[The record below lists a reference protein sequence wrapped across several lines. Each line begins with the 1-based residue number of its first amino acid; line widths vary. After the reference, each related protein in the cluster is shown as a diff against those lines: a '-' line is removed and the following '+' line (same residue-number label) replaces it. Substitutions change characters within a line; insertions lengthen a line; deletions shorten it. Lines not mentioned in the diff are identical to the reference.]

1 MKQQE
6 IKAFLAIAK
15 HGSISAAAAA
25 LHYAQPTVS
34 AYLNQL
40 EQSLGVQLVMRVKG
54 KRAVDL
60 TPAGME
66 FLHLARQYAE
76 LDDRFARF
84 VKEHQHGTLRL
95 AASVVSHQYIVCHLI
110 QKLIHIVPDVEI
122 RLSTLEIKDME
133 QAMENHAFDVA
144 ICYSSPESSGVNPRH
159 ITEVPLFEEDYSILC
174 PIDTPLPDRV
184 LSPEEL
190 DPAFEVVHQG
200 HGNQLIQKWRD
211 TQGFG
216 GAKPFFE
223 TSSIL
228 SVHTYLT
235 DPRCWGFVLSNAAL
249 QMVAA
254 QPEKLT
260 IRRVS
265 PGPMCR
271 TCNAMILNAY
281 PEKKVLRALLQCMDA
296 FVSERPYLKKLA
308 APKGDAPTSYIL
320 QKNSADIK

>member
-6 IKAFLAIAK
+6 IKVFLAIAK
-15 HGSISAAAAA
+15 HRSISAAAAA
-25 LHYAQPTVS
+25 LYYAQPTVS

-40 EQSLGVQLVMRVKG
+40 EQSLGVQLVMRAKG
-54 KRAVDL
+54 KREVEL

-66 FLHLARQYAE
+66 FLQLARQYAE

-84 VKEHQHGTLRL
+84 VKEHQRGTLRL

-110 QKLIHIVPDVEI
+110 QKLIHAVPDVEI

-144 ICYSSPESSGVNPRH
+144 ICYDAPASPGVNPGH
-159 ITEVPLFEEDYSILC
+159 ITEVPLFAEDYSILC
-174 PIDTPLPDRV
+174 PVDTPLPDRL

-200 HGNQLIQKWRD
+200 YGTQLLQNWRD
-211 TQGFG
+211 AQGFG
-216 GAKPFFE
+216 NTKPFFKA
-223 TSSIL
+223 SSML
-228 SVHTYLT
+228 SIHTYLT
-235 DPRCWGFVLSNAAL
+235 DPRCWGFVLSNVAL

-254 QPEKLT
+254 HPEKLT

-265 PGPMCR
+265 PGPIHR
-271 TCNAMILNAY
+271 ICNALILNAY
-281 PEKKVLRALLQCMDA
+281 PEKKVIRALLQCMDM
-296 FVSERPYLKKLA
+296 FVAERPHLKKVL
-308 APKGDAPTSYIL
+308 
-320 QKNSADIK
+320 

>member
-6 IKAFLAIAK
+6 IKVFLAIAK
-15 HGSISAAAAA
+15 HRSISAAAAA

-40 EQSLGVQLVMRVKG
+40 EQSLGVQLVMRAKG

-76 LDDRFARF
+76 LDDRFTRF

-110 QKLIHIVPDVEI
+110 QKLIHTVPDVEI

-133 QAMENHAFDVA
+133 QAIENHTFDVA
-144 ICYSSPESSGVNPRH
+144 ICYNSPASPGVNPGH

-174 PIDTPLPDRV
+174 PIDTPLPDRL

-200 HGNQLIQKWRD
+200 YGNQLIQDWRD
-211 TQGFG
+211 AHGFG
-216 GAKPFFE
+216 DAKPFFKA
-223 TSSIL
+223 SSML

-235 DPRCWGFVLSNAAL
+235 DPRCWGFVLSNVAL

-254 QPEKLT
+254 HPEKLT

-271 TCNAMILNAY
+271 TCNALILNAY
-281 PEKKVLRALLQCMDA
+281 PEEKVIRAFLQCMDA
-296 FVSERPYLKKLA
+296 FVSERPHLKKSA
-308 APKGDAPTSYIL
+308 DPAEDVPTSHIL
-320 QKNSADIK
+320 Q